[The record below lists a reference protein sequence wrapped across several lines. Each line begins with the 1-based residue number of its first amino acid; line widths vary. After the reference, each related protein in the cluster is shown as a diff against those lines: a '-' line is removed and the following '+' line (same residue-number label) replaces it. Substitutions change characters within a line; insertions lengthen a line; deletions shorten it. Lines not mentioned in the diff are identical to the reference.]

1 MNRIETLQSI
11 MQENQ
16 IPLVALTAGPD
27 LVYLTGLEFHIS
39 ERPAILLL
47 TDSGK
52 PHLVHPELEMIKVKG
67 CKYPIV
73 SFPYNEVKTTWANVC
88 AQALADLPGNEQKI
102 GVVSTEM
109 RFLEMELLHRAKPE
123 LRFVSIDTLLQE
135 MRTKKEI
142 GEVSS
147 IRKAVEIAERAFLEI
162 IKVIEPGRTEKEIA
176 GMLVSN
182 LLRNGSEP
190 ELPFSPIVASGP
202 NSANPHATPTERIV
216 EKGDLIVIDWG
227 AAYNHYISD
236 LTRTVSIGKPTEEFE
251 KIAQIVKKA
260 NTAGRE
266 IAKAQVFCNE
276 VDAAARTVIHLAGY
290 GEYFTH
296 RTGHGIGMEAHE
308 APFISS
314 DYHHPLEIGNTFTI
328 EPGIYLPR
336 RGGVRIEDNVLIT
349 EEGAETLSTL
359 SRDLFIVG

>member
-1 MNRIETLQSI
+1 MNRIETLQNI

-16 IPLVALTAGPD
+16 IPLAALTAGPD
-27 LVYLTGLEFHIS
+27 LVYLTGLEFHVS

-47 TDSGK
+47 ATTGK
-52 PHLVHPELEMIKVKG
+52 PHLVHPELENIKVKG

-73 SFPYNEVKTTWANVC
+73 SFPYGEVKDTWANVC
-88 AQALADLPGNEQKI
+88 AQALAELPENNKKI
-102 GVVSTEM
+102 GVISTEM
-109 RFLEMELLHRAKPE
+109 RFLEMELLHRANPD
-123 LRFVSIDTLLQE
+123 LRFVSIDTLLQK
-135 MRTKKEI
+135 MRTRKEI

-147 IRKAVEIAERAFLEI
+147 IRKAVEIAERAFLET
-162 IKVIEPGRTEKEIA
+162 IKTIEPGRTEKEIA
-176 GMLVSN
+176 GILVSN

-190 ELPFSPIVASGP
+190 ELPFSPIIASGP

-227 AAYNHYISD
+227 ATYNHYISD
-236 LTRTVSIGKPTEEFE
+236 LTRVVSMGKPTEEFE

-266 IAKAQVFCNE
+266 FAKAQVFCNE
-276 VDAAARTVIHLAGY
+276 VDAATRTVIHMAGY

-314 DYHHPLEIGNTFTI
+314 DYNHPLEIGNTFTI

-359 SRDLFIVG
+359 PRDLFIIG